1 MSEVK
6 SYEFYFSGT
15 EDNRYFFVTKNDIA
29 YEIKFKPF
37 PYLFDSNEPFAQN
50 TFEFVIAVFSNP
62 NQQNLRFDSNMGITI
77 AKIFDDFYERNNQTI
92 TIYICDTSDEKQFA
106 RERKF
111 SRWFLAFQN
120 ENYLKTDAILLT
132 SGEEIVPVSII
143 FRRDNPY
150 KYQIMEAFEKL
161 TDGFTHK

>member
-1 MSEVK
+1 
-6 SYEFYFSGT
+6 
-15 EDNRYFFVTKNDIA
+15 
-29 YEIKFKPF
+29 
-37 PYLFDSNEPFAQN
+37 
-50 TFEFVIAVFSNP
+50 
-62 NQQNLRFDSNMGITI
+62 MGITI
-77 AKIFDDFYERNNQTI
+77 AKIFDDFYQRNSHTI
-92 TIYICDTSDEKQFA
+92 TVYICDTSDTKQFA

-120 ENYLKTDAILLT
+120 ESYFKTDAILLT

-161 TDGFTHK
+161 TDGFTQKWAI